1 MRSTN
6 CSEGFRVRRF
16 GRRRASAA
24 VLCSALFALGTLQL
38 DALGAPFV
46 PSDESQVL
54 ERLPPRTGREWQAI
68 ASLRAQLA
76 RDPRSPA
83 VAAELA
89 RHYLELF
96 RAEGEPRLVAYA
108 QSALASWRDDRDPP
122 LEIAQRRAEIAQSE
136 HRFDDAL
143 ADLKRVIERD
153 PRSVGAR
160 LTLASIDLV
169 RADYDAS
176 RRECARLVLLA
187 DAAVAGA
194 CSSAVRAMTGE
205 AASAYQYLT
214 HALAE
219 PEALPPEMRVWIET
233 LAAETAEALGA
244 WRNAEA
250 HYRAA
255 LRAASAAV
263 EGDRPSVYLLAAY
276 ADFLLRERRPADAL
290 ALLANAPAADP
301 LALRIAV
308 AEKQLG
314 RVETARVDSLSYR
327 LQLALD
333 GLDTTHAR
341 EASYFALYVL
351 DRPELALERAL
362 ANWNVQREPIDAR
375 LVLEAALAA
384 HRAADARPVLD
395 WLASSG
401 CEHVDLQ
408 RLERRLGS

>member
-1 MRSTN
+1 MRSTM
-6 CSEGFRVRRF
+6 CSEDLRVRRF

-24 VLCSALFALGTLQL
+24 VLSCALLALGTVELT
-38 DALGAPFV
+38 AFGAPFV
-46 PSDESQVL
+46 PSDDSQVL
-54 ERLPPRTGREWQAI
+54 ERLPPRTSREWQAI
-68 ASLRAQLA
+68 APLRAQLA
-76 RDPRSPA
+76 REPRSAA

-89 RHYLELF
+89 RRYLELF

-108 QSALASWRDDRDPP
+108 QSALAPWRDERDPP
-122 LEIAQRRAEIAQSE
+122 LEIAQRRAEVAQSE

-153 PRSVGAR
+153 PRSVAAR

-205 AASAYQYLT
+205 AGSAYQYLT
-214 HALAE
+214 RSLAE
-219 PEALPPEMRVWIET
+219 PDALPPALRVWIET

-255 LRAASAAV
+255 LSAASGPG
-263 EGDRPSVYLLAAY
+263 EGERPSVYLLAAY
-276 ADFLLRERRPADAL
+276 ADFLLRGRRSADAL
-290 ALLANAPAADP
+290 VLLKDAPPADP
-301 LALRIAV
+301 LTLRIAV

-314 RVETARVDSLSYR
+314 RLDPARVESLSYR

-341 EASYFALYVL
+341 EAAYFALYVL
-351 DRPELALERAL
+351 DKPEVAMKRAL

-375 LVLEAALAA
+375 LVLESALAA
-384 HRAADARPVLD
+384 QRAAEARPVLD
-395 WLASSG
+395 WLATSG
-401 CEHVDLQ
+401 CEHADLQ
-408 RLERRLGS
+408 QLERRLGS

>member
-1 MRSTN
+1 
-6 CSEGFRVRRF
+6 
-16 GRRRASAA
+16 
-24 VLCSALFALGTLQL
+24 VLALG
-38 DALGAPFV
+38 ALEPAAFGAPFV

-76 RDPRSPA
+76 REPRSA
-83 VAAELA
+83 TVAAELA
-89 RHYLELF
+89 RRYLELF

-108 QSALASWRDDRDPP
+108 QSALAPWRDERDPP

-153 PRSVGAR
+153 PRSVAAR
-160 LTLASIDLV
+160 LTVASIDLV

-205 AASAYQYLT
+205 AGDAYQYLT
-214 HALAE
+214 RSLAE
-219 PEALPPEMRVWIET
+219 PTALPPELRVWIET
-233 LAAETAEALGA
+233 LAAETSETLGA
-244 WRNAEA
+244 WHNAEA

-255 LRAASAAV
+255 LASG
-263 EGDRPSVYLLAAY
+263 ERERPSVYLLAAY
-276 ADFLLRERRPADAL
+276 ADFLLRGRRPDEAL
-290 ALLANAPAADP
+290 ALLKDAPPADP
-301 LALRIAV
+301 LTLRIAV

-314 RVETARVDSLSYR
+314 RLEPARVESLSYR

-341 EASYFALYVL
+341 EAAYFALYVL
-351 DRPELALERAL
+351 DKPELALERAL
-362 ANWNVQREPIDAR
+362 TNWNVQREPIDAR
-375 LVLEAALAA
+375 LVLESALAA

>member
-1 MRSTN
+1 MRSTT
-6 CSEGFRVRRF
+6 CSEVLRVRRLW
-16 GRRRASAA
+16 RRRASAA
-24 VLCSALFALGTLQL
+24 VLCSALLALGTLEL
-38 DALGAPFV
+38 AAFGAPFV
-46 PSDESQVL
+46 PSDGSQVL
-54 ERLPPRTGREWQAI
+54 ERLPPRTGRDWQAI
-68 ASLRAQLA
+68 GSLRAELA
-76 RDPRSPA
+76 RKPRSAP

-89 RHYLELF
+89 RRYLQLF

-108 QSALASWRDDRDPP
+108 QSALAPWRDDRDPP
-122 LEIAQRRAEIAQSE
+122 LEIMQRRAEIAQSE

-143 ADLKRVIERD
+143 ADLKRVTERD
-153 PRSVGAR
+153 PRSVAAR

-205 AASAYQYLT
+205 AGSAYQYFT

-219 PEALPPEMRVWIET
+219 PGALPPELRAWIET

-255 LRAASAAV
+255 LAATSAAG
-263 EGDRPSVYLLAAY
+263 EGERPSVYLLAAY
-276 ADFLLRERRPADAL
+276 ADFLLRGQRPAEAL
-290 ALLANAPAADP
+290 ALLADAPPADP
-301 LALRIAV
+301 LTLRIAV

-314 RVETARVDSLSYR
+314 RLETARVDSLSYR

-341 EASYFALYVL
+341 EAAYFALYVL
-351 DRPELALERAL
+351 DKPELALDRAL
-362 ANWNVQREPIDAR
+362 ANWNVQHEAIDAR

-384 HRAADARPVLD
+384 HRTTDARPVLD
-395 WLASSG
+395 WLESSG
-401 CEHVDLQ
+401 CEHADLQ
-408 RLERRLGS
+408 LLQRRLRS

>member
-1 MRSTN
+1 MRSTT
-6 CSEGFRVRRF
+6 CFDFRVRSW
-16 GRRRASAA
+16 RRRVSAA
-24 VLCSALFALGTLQL
+24 VLSSGLLVLVMLEPAAF
-38 DALGAPFV
+38 GAPLV
-46 PSDESQVL
+46 PSDSRQVL
-54 ERLPPRTGREWQAI
+54 ERLPPHTGREWHAI
-68 ASLRAQLA
+68 GSLRAELA
-76 RDPRSPA
+76 REPRSAA

-89 RHYLELF
+89 RRYLELF

-108 QSALASWRDDRDPP
+108 QSALAPWRDDRDPP
-122 LEIAQRRAEIAQSE
+122 LEILQRRAEIAQSE
-136 HRFDDAL
+136 HRFDEAL

-153 PRSVGAR
+153 PRSVAAR

-205 AASAYQYLT
+205 AGGAYQYLT

-219 PEALPPEMRVWIET
+219 PGGSTPDLRAWIET
-233 LAAETAEALGA
+233 LTAETAEALGA
-244 WRNAEA
+244 SHNAEA

-255 LRAASAAV
+255 LAAATG
-263 EGDRPSVYLLAAY
+263 EGGRPSVYLLAAY
-276 ADFLLRERRPADAL
+276 ADFLLRERRAADVLALLVDAPPADA
-290 ALLANAPAADP
+290 

-314 RVETARVDSLSYR
+314 RLDTARVDSLSYR
-327 LQLALD
+327 LQLALE
-333 GLDTTHAR
+333 GLDMTHAR
-341 EASYFALYVL
+341 EAAYFALYVL
-351 DRPELALERAL
+351 DKPDLAVKRAL

-384 HRAADARPVLD
+384 HRTADAQAVLD
-395 WLASSG
+395 WLDSSG
-401 CEHVDLQ
+401 CEHADLKQ
-408 RLERRLGS
+408 LERRLRS

>member
-1 MRSTN
+1 MRSTT
-6 CSEGFRVRRF
+6 CSEGLRVRRF
-16 GRRRASAA
+16 RRRRASAA
-24 VLCSALFALGTLQL
+24 VLCSALLAFATPELA
-38 DALGAPFV
+38 ALAAPFV
-46 PSDESQVL
+46 PSDGSQVL
-54 ERLPPRTGREWQAI
+54 ERLQPRTGRDWQAI
-68 ASLRAQLA
+68 ASLRAELA
-76 RDPRSPA
+76 RDPRSA
-83 VAAELA
+83 AIAAELA
-89 RHYLELF
+89 RQYLELF

-108 QSALASWRDDRDPP
+108 QSALAPWRDDQNPP
-122 LEIAQRRAEIAQSE
+122 LEIAQRRAEVAQSE

-143 ADLKRVIERD
+143 VDLKSVIDRD
-153 PRSVGAR
+153 PRSVAAR
-160 LTLASIDLV
+160 LTVASIDLV

-205 AASAYQYLT
+205 AGSAYQYLT
-214 HALAE
+214 HALAD
-219 PEALPPEMRVWIET
+219 PAALPPELRVWIET
-233 LAAETAEALGA
+233 LAAETAEVLGA

-255 LRAASAAV
+255 LGAASGGGQGA
-263 EGDRPSVYLLAAY
+263 RPSVYLLAAY
-276 ADFLLRERRPADAL
+276 ADFLLRERRPSEALHLLADAP
-290 ALLANAPAADP
+290 PADS

-314 RVETARVDSLSYR
+314 RLDAARVDSLSYR

-341 EASYFALYVL
+341 EAAYFALYVL
-351 DRPELALERAL
+351 DKPELALKRAV

-384 HRAADARPVLD
+384 HRAADAQPVLD

-408 RLERRLGS
+408 KLERRLRS

>member
-1 MRSTN
+1 MRSTTF
-6 CSEGFRVRRF
+6 SDVFRVPRF

-24 VLCSALFALGTLQL
+24 VLCSALAALGTFELC
-38 DALGAPFV
+38 AFGAPFV
-46 PSDESQVL
+46 PSDSSQVL

-68 ASLRAQLA
+68 ASLRAELA
-76 RDPRSPA
+76 HEPRSA
-83 VAAELA
+83 TVAAELA
-89 RHYLELF
+89 RRYLELF

-108 QSALASWRDDRDPP
+108 RSALAPWRDDRDPP
-122 LEIAQRRAEIAQSE
+122 LEIAQRRAEVAQSE

-153 PRSVGAR
+153 PRSVATR
-160 LTLASIDLV
+160 LTVASIELV

-205 AASAYQYLT
+205 AGTAYQYLSR
-214 HALAE
+214 ALAE
-219 PEALPPEMRVWIET
+219 PGAQPSELRAWIET

-244 WRNAEA
+244 RHDAGA

-255 LRAASAAV
+255 LAAAKG
-263 EGDRPSVYLLAAY
+263 EGERPSVYLLAAY
-276 ADFLLRERRPADAL
+276 ADFLLRGRRPEEAL
-290 ALLANAPAADP
+290 ALLADAPPADP

-314 RVETARVDSLSYR
+314 RLGTARVDPLSYR

-341 EASYFALYVL
+341 EAAYFALYVL
-351 DRPELALERAL
+351 DKPDLALKRAL
-362 ANWNVQREPIDAR
+362 ANWNVQREAIDAR
-375 LVLEAALAA
+375 LVLESALAA

-401 CEHVDLQ
+401 CEHVDLV

>member
-1 MRSTN
+1 MRSTT
-6 CSEGFRVRRF
+6 CSEGFWVRRLW
-16 GRRRASAA
+16 RRRASAA
-24 VLCSALFALGTLQL
+24 VLCSALLALGTLEL
-38 DALGAPFV
+38 AAFGAPFV
-46 PSDESQVL
+46 PSDGSQVL

-68 ASLRAQLA
+68 ASLRAELV
-76 RDPRSPA
+76 REPRSAA

-89 RHYLELF
+89 RRYLELF

-108 QSALASWRDDRDPP
+108 QSALAPWRDDRNPP
-122 LEIAQRRAEIAQSE
+122 LEIAQRRADIAQSE
-136 HRFDDAL
+136 HRFDDAR

-153 PRSVGAR
+153 PRSAAAR

-205 AASAYQYLT
+205 AGSAYQYLT

-219 PEALPPEMRVWIET
+219 RRTLPPELRVWIET
-233 LAAETAEALGA
+233 LAAETAEALRA
-244 WRNAEA
+244 WHNAEA
-250 HYRAA
+250 HYRSALAA
-255 LRAASAAV
+255 AAG
-263 EGDRPSVYLLAAY
+263 EGERPSVYLLAAY
-276 ADFLLRERRPADAL
+276 ADFLLRARRPADVL
-290 ALLANAPAADP
+290 ALLADAPPADP

-308 AEKQLG
+308 AEKQIG
-314 RVETARVDSLSYR
+314 RLETARVDSLSYR

-341 EASYFALYVL
+341 EAAYFALYVL
-351 DRPELALERAL
+351 DRPKLALERAL

-375 LVLEAALAA
+375 LVLESALAA

-395 WLASSG
+395 WLESSG
-401 CEHVDLQ
+401 CEHADLRQ
-408 RLERRLGS
+408 LQRRLGT

>member
-1 MRSTN
+1 MRSTM
-6 CSEGFRVRRF
+6 CSEVFRVRRF

-24 VLCSALFALGTLQL
+24 VLCAALLVTAMLEL
-38 DALGAPFV
+38 AASGAPFV
-46 PSDESQVL
+46 PSDSRQVL

-68 ASLRAQLA
+68 ASLRAELA
-76 RDPRSPA
+76 REPRSAPI
-83 VAAELA
+83 AAELA
-89 RHYLELF
+89 QRYLELF

-108 QSALASWRDDRDPP
+108 QSALAPWRDERDPP

-153 PRSVGAR
+153 PRSVSAR
-160 LTLASIDLV
+160 LTVASIDLV

-205 AASAYQYLT
+205 AGGAYQYLT
-214 HALAE
+214 RLLAE
-219 PEALPPEMRVWIET
+219 PEALPPELRVWIET
-233 LAAETAEALGA
+233 LAAETAEAIGA
-244 WRNAEA
+244 WHNAEA

-255 LRAASAAV
+255 LAAASAMG

-276 ADFLLRERRPADAL
+276 ADFLLRAHRPADAL
-290 ALLANAPAADP
+290 ALLKDAPPADP

-314 RVETARVDSLSYR
+314 RVDAARVESLSYR

-333 GLDTTHAR
+333 GLDSTHAR
-341 EASYFALYVL
+341 EAAYFALYVL
-351 DRPELALERAL
+351 DKPELAMKRSL

-375 LVLEAALAA
+375 LVLESALAA

-395 WLASSG
+395 WLAASG

-408 RLERRLGS
+408 QLERRLGS

>member
-1 MRSTN
+1 MRSTT
-6 CSEGFRVRRF
+6 CSNVFRVRRV
-16 GRRRASAA
+16 GRRRPRAA
-24 VLCSALFALGTLQL
+24 VLCSVLLAVGTPELV
-38 DALGAPFV
+38 ASGAPFV
-46 PSDESQVL
+46 PSDGSQVL
-54 ERLPPRTGREWQAI
+54 ERLPPRTGREWQQI

-76 RDPRSPA
+76 REPRSTS

-89 RHYLELF
+89 RRYLELF

-108 QSALASWRDDRDPP
+108 QSALVPWRDARDPP

-136 HRFDDAL
+136 HRFDDAT
-143 ADLKRVIERD
+143 ADLKRVLERD
-153 PRSVGAR
+153 PRSVAAR

-205 AASAYQYLT
+205 AGNAYEYLT
-214 HALAE
+214 RTLAE
-219 PEALPPEMRVWIET
+219 PGALPPELRVWIET
-233 LAAETAEALGA
+233 LAAETAEVLGA
-244 WRNAEA
+244 WRDAET

-255 LRAASAAV
+255 LVAASAA
-263 EGDRPSVYLLAAY
+263 GDGERPSVYLLAAY
-276 ADFLLRERRPADAL
+276 ADFLLRGRRPVDAL
-290 ALLANAPAADP
+290 ALLKDAPPADP
-301 LALRIAV
+301 LTLRIAL

-314 RVETARVDSLSYR
+314 RLDAARVESLSYR

-341 EASYFALYVL
+341 EAAYFALYVL
-351 DRPELALERAL
+351 DKPELAMKRAL

-375 LVLEAALAA
+375 LVLEAALAT
-384 HRAADARPVLD
+384 HRAADAQPVLD
-395 WLASSG
+395 WLEASG

>member
-1 MRSTN
+1 MRSTT
-6 CSEGFRVRRF
+6 CFDFRVRRSW
-16 GRRRASAA
+16 RRRVSAA
-24 VLCSALFALGTLQL
+24 VLSSGLLVLVMLEPAAF
-38 DALGAPFV
+38 GAPFV
-46 PSDESQVL
+46 PSDSRQVL

-68 ASLRAQLA
+68 GSLRAELA
-76 RDPRSPA
+76 REPRSAA

-89 RHYLELF
+89 RRYLELF

-108 QSALASWRDDRDPP
+108 QSALAPWRDDRDPP
-122 LEIAQRRAEIAQSE
+122 LEILQRRAEIAQSE
-136 HRFDDAL
+136 HRFDEAL

-153 PRSVGAR
+153 PRSVAAR

-205 AASAYQYLT
+205 AGSAYQYFT

-219 PEALPPEMRVWIET
+219 PGALPPELRAWIET

-255 LRAASAAV
+255 LAAATG
-263 EGDRPSVYLLAAY
+263 EGGRPSVYLLAAY
-276 ADFLLRERRPADAL
+276 ADFLLRERRAADVLALLVDAPPADA
-290 ALLANAPAADP
+290 

-314 RVETARVDSLSYR
+314 RLDTARVDSLSYR
-327 LQLALD
+327 LQLALE
-333 GLDTTHAR
+333 GLDMTHAR
-341 EASYFALYVL
+341 EAAYFALYVL
-351 DRPELALERAL
+351 DKPDLAVKRAL

-384 HRAADARPVLD
+384 HRTADAQAVLD
-395 WLASSG
+395 WLESSG
-401 CEHVDLQ
+401 CEHADLKQ
-408 RLERRLGS
+408 LERRLRS

>member
-1 MRSTN
+1 MRSTT
-6 CSEGFRVRRF
+6 CFDFRVPRSW
-16 GRRRASAA
+16 RRRVSAA
-24 VLCSALFALGTLQL
+24 ALSSGLLVLVMLEPAAF
-38 DALGAPFV
+38 GAPFV
-46 PSDESQVL
+46 PSDSRQVL

-68 ASLRAQLA
+68 GSLRAELA
-76 RDPRSPA
+76 REPRSAA

-89 RHYLELF
+89 RRYLELF

-108 QSALASWRDDRDPP
+108 QSALAPWRDDRDPP
-122 LEIAQRRAEIAQSE
+122 LEILQRRAEIAQSE
-136 HRFDDAL
+136 HRFDEAL

-153 PRSVGAR
+153 PRSVAAR

-205 AASAYQYLT
+205 AGGAYQYLT

-219 PEALPPEMRVWIET
+219 PGGLTPDLRVWIET
-233 LAAETAEALGA
+233 LTAETAEALGA
-244 WRNAEA
+244 SHNAEA

-255 LRAASAAV
+255 LAAATG
-263 EGDRPSVYLLAAY
+263 EGGRPSVYLLAAY
-276 ADFLLRERRPADAL
+276 ADFLLRERRAADVLALLVDAPPADA
-290 ALLANAPAADP
+290 

-314 RVETARVDSLSYR
+314 RLDTARVDSLSYR
-327 LQLALD
+327 LQLALE
-333 GLDTTHAR
+333 GLDMTHAR
-341 EASYFALYVL
+341 EAAYFALYVL
-351 DRPELALERAL
+351 DKPDLAVKRAL

-384 HRAADARPVLD
+384 HRTADAQAVLD
-395 WLASSG
+395 WLESSG
-401 CEHVDLQ
+401 CEHADLKQ
-408 RLERRLGS
+408 LERRLRS

>member
-1 MRSTN
+1 MRSTM
-6 CSEGFRVRRF
+6 CSKGFRVPRLW
-16 GRRRASAA
+16 RRRASAA
-24 VLCSALFALGTLQL
+24 VLCSALLALGTLDL
-38 DALGAPFV
+38 AAFGAPFV
-46 PSDESQVL
+46 PSDGSQVL
-54 ERLPPRTGREWQAI
+54 ERLPPRTSREWQAI
-68 ASLRAQLA
+68 APLRAELA
-76 RDPRSPA
+76 REPRSAA

-89 RHYLELF
+89 LRYLELF

-108 QSALASWRDDRDPP
+108 QSALAPWRDDRDPP

-136 HRFDDAL
+136 HRFDDAR
-143 ADLKRVIERD
+143 ADLKRVIDRD
-153 PRSVGAR
+153 PRSVAAR

-205 AASAYQYLT
+205 AGSAYQYLT

-219 PEALPPEMRVWIET
+219 PALPPELRGWIET
-233 LAAETAEALGA
+233 LAAETAETLGA
-244 WRNAEA
+244 WQNAEA

-255 LRAASAAV
+255 VAAMATAG
-263 EGDRPSVYLLAAY
+263 EGGRPSVYLLAAY
-276 ADFLLRERRPADAL
+276 ADFLLRGQRPSDAL
-290 ALLANAPAADP
+290 ALLADAPPADP
-301 LALRIAV
+301 LALRIAF

-314 RVETARVDSLSYR
+314 RLDAARVDSLSYR

-341 EASYFALYVL
+341 EAAYFALYVL
-351 DRPELALERAL
+351 DRPKLALERAL

-408 RLERRLGS
+408 RLERRLGT

>member
-1 MRSTN
+1 VTAAL
-6 CSEGFRVRRF
+6 ELA
-16 GRRRASAA
+16 AS
-24 VLCSALFALGTLQL
+24 
-38 DALGAPFV
+38 GAPFV

-76 RDPRSPA
+76 REPRSAA

-89 RHYLELF
+89 RRYLELF

-108 QSALASWRDDRDPP
+108 QSALAPWRDDRDPP

-136 HRFDDAL
+136 HRFDDAI
-143 ADLKRVIERD
+143 ADLKRVMERD
-153 PRSVGAR
+153 SRSVAAR

-205 AASAYQYLT
+205 AGSAYQYLT
-214 HALAE
+214 RLLAE
-219 PEALPPEMRVWIET
+219 PGALPPELRVWIET
-233 LAAETAEALGA
+233 LAAETAEVLGA

-255 LRAASAAV
+255 LAAASAAG
-263 EGDRPSVYLLAAY
+263 EGERPSVYLLAAY
-276 ADFLLRERRPADAL
+276 ADFLLRGGRPADAL
-290 ALLANAPAADP
+290 ALLADAPPADP

-314 RVETARVDSLSYR
+314 RLDAQRLESLSYR

-341 EASYFALYVL
+341 EAAYFALYVL
-351 DRPELALERAL
+351 DEPELAMKRAL
-362 ANWNVQREPIDAR
+362 ANWNVQREPVDAR
-375 LVLEAALAA
+375 LVLEAALAT
-384 HRAADARPVLD
+384 HREADAQPVLD
-395 WLASSG
+395 WLAKSG

-408 RLERRLGS
+408 RLVRRLGS

>member
-1 MRSTN
+1 M
-6 CSEGFRVRRF
+6 CSESLRVRRL

-24 VLCSALFALGTLQL
+24 VLCSGLLAIGTLGS
-38 DALGAPFV
+38 AAIAAPFV
-46 PSDESQVL
+46 PSDSRQVL
-54 ERLPPRTGREWQAI
+54 ERLPPRTGAEWQQI
-68 ASLRAQLA
+68 GSLREQLA
-76 RDPRSPA
+76 REPRSA
-83 VAAELA
+83 AIAAELA
-89 RHYLELF
+89 RRYLELF

-108 QSALASWRDDRDPP
+108 QSALAPWRDDRDPP

-136 HRFDDAL
+136 HRFDAAV

-153 PRSVGAR
+153 PRGVAAR
-160 LTLASIDLV
+160 LTLASIELV

-205 AASAYQYLT
+205 AGSAYQYFT

-219 PEALPPEMRVWIET
+219 PAGLPPELHVWIET
-233 LAAETAEALGA
+233 LAAETAETLGA

-255 LRAASAAV
+255 LAAAN
-263 EGDRPSVYLLAAY
+263 GDGERPSVYLLAAY
-276 ADFLLRERRPADAL
+276 ADFLLRARRPADAL
-290 ALLANAPAADP
+290 ALLADAPPADP
-301 LALRIAV
+301 LALRIAL

-314 RVETARVDSLSYR
+314 RLETARVDSLSYR

-341 EASYFALYVL
+341 EAAYFALYVL
-351 DRPELALERAL
+351 DRPELALDRAL
-362 ANWNVQREPIDAR
+362 ANWSVQREPIDAR

-384 HRAADARPVLD
+384 HRPADARPVLE
-395 WLASSG
+395 WLATSG

-408 RLERRLGS
+408 RLERRLKS